1 MSPLF
6 VHLLAFVIINR
17 YIHAFLGSI
26 SMSLY
31 LHRFICRLVYA
42 WKHHDALGG
51 GEAGGQPQF
60 YSREPTNSLIPH
72 CLYFK
77 SRWSDT
83 AKRIRRDA
91 NKFILHAPA
100 EQRGTSALP
109 PLRNLPQLAWRMNK
123 LSYLN
128 SCFSLTL
135 CYSLLCSTFL
145 SEH

>member
-51 GEAGGQPQF
+51 GEAGGAASILQQG
-60 YSREPTNSLIPH
+60 T
-72 CLYFK
+72 
-77 SRWSDT
+77 
-83 AKRIRRDA
+83 
-91 NKFILHAPA
+91 NKFIN
-100 EQRGTSALP
+100 T
-109 PLRNLPQLAWRMNK
+109 
-123 LSYLN
+123 
-128 SCFSLTL
+128 TL
-135 CYSLLCSTFL
+135 LVF
-145 SEH
+145 